1 MAQIFKAFLKL
12 PTTKVGIITA
22 VLFQLI
28 FTVVWMTGYQGIN
41 DRIDRLNVAIVNED
55 QTMGATI
62 TENLQQNLPVGVKTG
77 MSLAEAQEMLQDRQI
92 QMIAQI
98 PSDFASKAQSQ
109 EPASINYFINESNPV
124 MIKNMMT
131 SIADRITSTVNKQ
144 AVTNGMASIL
154 SSQAKLPAEAAQTAA
169 TVMSERV
176 VSNIESVNVVQGMNN
191 QMVPMMM
198 VLASYVGAM
207 IMGQNFQISS
217 KALGARFGRWQ
228 RMAVRLIVTAASSVV
243 VSLVGT
249 SLVAAFGGQMAHGF
263 LALWGF
269 QALFLLTFMFV
280 AQMFLFLFDMAGMLF
295 NILVLSV
302 QLVSSGAM
310 MPRELLPEFYQALGT
325 VFPATYAVDGL
336 MNVLFGGTGTSGDV
350 ITLLLIIAVS
360 LVLIVASTAL
370 RRDKAPV
377 PPIVAAAEA

>member
-1 MAQIFKAFLKL
+1 MGQVFKAFFKL

-28 FTVVWMTGYQGIN
+28 FTVIWMTGYQGIT
-41 DRIDRLNVAIVNED
+41 DRIDRLNVAIVNQDEK
-55 QTMGATI
+55 MGAAI
-62 TENLQQNLPVGVKTG
+62 VQNLQDNLPVGVKTG
-77 MSLAEAQEMLQDRQI
+77 MDLAQAQDMLQKREV
-92 QMIAQI
+92 QMVVEI
-98 PSDFASKAQSQ
+98 PADFASATQTQ
-109 EPASINYFINESNPV
+109 QPAVLNYFVNESNPI

-131 SIADRITSTVNKQ
+131 SVADTITAGVNKQ
-144 AVTNGMASIL
+144 AIAGGLTAIL
-154 SSQAKLPAEAAQTAA
+154 STQGNLPAEAAQSAA
-169 TVMSERV
+169 GVMSERV

-207 IMGQNFQISS
+207 IMGQNFQVSS
-217 KALGARFGRWQ
+217 MALGARFGRWQ
-228 RMAVRLIVTAASSVV
+228 RMAVRLIVTAAASVV

-249 SLVAAFGGQMAHGF
+249 SLVAAFGGQMEHGF

-280 AQMFLFLFDMAGMLF
+280 AQMFLFLFGMAGMLF

-310 MPRELLPEFYQALGT
+310 MPRELLPDFYQGLGSI
-325 VFPATYAVDGL
+325 FPATYAVDGL
-336 MNVLFGGTGTSGDV
+336 MNTLFGGTGTGGDV
-350 ITLLLIIAVS
+350 AGLLIIFAVA
-360 LVLIVASTAL
+360 LVLIVGATAL

-377 PPIVAAAEA
+377 PPVVAAAEA

>member
-1 MAQIFKAFLKL
+1 MGQVFKAFFKL

-28 FTVVWMTGYQGIN
+28 FTVIWMTGYQGIT
-41 DRIDRLNVAIVNED
+41 DRIDRLNVAIVNQDEK
-55 QTMGATI
+55 MGATI
-62 TENLQQNLPVGVKTG
+62 VQNLQDNLPVGVKTG
-77 MSLAEAQEMLQDRQI
+77 MDLAQAQDMLQKREV
-92 QMIAQI
+92 QMVVEI
-98 PSDFASKAQSQ
+98 PADFSSATQTQ
-109 EPASINYFINESNPV
+109 QPAVLNYFVNESNPV

-131 SIADRITSTVNKQ
+131 SVADTITAGVNKQ
-144 AVTNGMASIL
+144 AIAGGLTAIL
-154 SSQAKLPAEAAQTAA
+154 STQGNLPAEAAQSAA
-169 TVMSERV
+169 GVMSERV

-207 IMGQNFQISS
+207 IMGQNFQVSS
-217 KALGARFGRWQ
+217 MALGARFGRWQ
-228 RMAVRLIVTAASSVV
+228 RMAVRLIVTAAASVV

-249 SLVAAFGGQMAHGF
+249 SLVAAFGGQMEHGF

-280 AQMFLFLFDMAGMLF
+280 AQMFLFLFGMAGMLF

-310 MPRELLPEFYQALGT
+310 MPRELLPDFYQGLGSI
-325 VFPATYAVDGL
+325 FPATYAVDGL
-336 MNVLFGGTGTSGDV
+336 MNTLFGGTGTGGDV
-350 ITLLLIIAVS
+350 AGLLIIFAVA
-360 LVLIVASTAL
+360 LVLIVGATAL
-370 RRDKAPV
+370 RRDKAPI
-377 PPIVAAAEA
+377 PPVVAAAEA

>member
-1 MAQIFKAFLKL
+1 MSQVFKAFLKL
-12 PTTKVGIITA
+12 PTTRVGIITA

-28 FTVVWMTGYQGIN
+28 FTVVWMTGYQGIT

-55 QTMGATI
+55 EVMGAAI
-62 TENLQQNLPVGVKTG
+62 VKNLQENLPVGVQTG
-77 MSLAEAQEMLQDRQI
+77 MSLAEAQDMLQSRDV
-92 QMIAQI
+92 QMIVEI
-98 PSDFASKAQSQ
+98 PADFTSAAQSQ
-109 EPASINYFINESNPV
+109 EPAKINYLINESNPV
-124 MIKNMMT
+124 TIKNMMT
-131 SIADRITSTVNKQ
+131 SIADNITATVNKQ
-144 AVTNGMASIL
+144 AVTNGLAGIL
-154 SSQAKLPAEAAQTAA
+154 SSQAKLPEGQAQSAAAVVSQ
-169 TVMSERV
+169 RV
-176 VSNIESVNVVQGMNN
+176 VSNVESVNTVQGMNN

-217 KALGARFGRWQ
+217 KALGARFGRWP
-228 RMAVRLIVTAASSVV
+228 RMAVRLIVTAASSVI

-280 AQMFLFLFDMAGMLF
+280 AQMFLFVFDMGGMLF
-295 NILVLSV
+295 NIVVLSV

-310 MPRELLPEFYQALGT
+310 MPRELLPDFYHSLG
-325 VFPATYAVDGL
+325 VIFPATYAVEGL
-336 MNVLFGGTGTSGDV
+336 MNTLFGGPGIGADAAG
-350 ITLLLIIAVS
+350 LLIILVVS
-360 LVLIVASTAL
+360 LALIVVSTAL

-377 PPIVAAAEA
+377 PPVVAAAEA

>member
-1 MAQIFKAFLKL
+1 MGQVFKAFFKL

-28 FTVVWMTGYQGIN
+28 FTVIWMTGYQGIT
-41 DRIDRLNVAIVNED
+41 DRIDRLNVAIVNQDEK
-55 QTMGATI
+55 MGATI
-62 TENLQQNLPVGVKTG
+62 VQNLQDNLPVGVKTG
-77 MSLAEAQEMLQDRQI
+77 MDLAQAQDMLQKREV
-92 QMIAQI
+92 QMVVEI
-98 PSDFASKAQSQ
+98 PADFASATQTQ
-109 EPASINYFINESNPV
+109 QPAVLNYFVNESNPV

-131 SIADRITSTVNKQ
+131 SVADTITAGVNKQ
-144 AVTNGMASIL
+144 AIAGGLTAIL
-154 SSQAKLPAEAAQTAA
+154 STQGNLPAEAAQSAA
-169 TVMSERV
+169 GVMSERV

-207 IMGQNFQISS
+207 IMGQNFQVSS
-217 KALGARFGRWQ
+217 MALGARFGRWQ
-228 RMAVRLIVTAASSVV
+228 RMAVRLIVTAAASVV

-249 SLVAAFGGQMAHGF
+249 SLVAAFGGQMEHGF

-280 AQMFLFLFDMAGMLF
+280 AQMFLFLFGMAGMLF

-310 MPRELLPEFYQALGT
+310 MPRELLPDFYQGLGSI
-325 VFPATYAVDGL
+325 FPATYAVDGL
-336 MNVLFGGTGTSGDV
+336 MNTLFGGTGTGGDV
-350 ITLLLIIAVS
+350 AGLLIIFAVA
-360 LVLIVASTAL
+360 LVLIVGATAL

-377 PPIVAAAEA
+377 PPVVAAAEA

>member
-1 MAQIFKAFLKL
+1 MGQAFKAFFKL

-55 QTMGATI
+55 PTMGDTI
-62 TENLQQNLPVGVKTG
+62 VSNLQGNLPVGVKTG
-77 MSLAEAQEMLQDRQI
+77 MSLAEAQDMLQDRGV
-92 QMIAQI
+92 QMIVRI
-98 PSDFASKAQSQ
+98 PADFASKAQSQ
-109 EPASINYFINESNPV
+109 EAASIDYFINESNPV
-124 MIKNMMT
+124 TIKNMMA
-131 SIADRITSTVNKQ
+131 SMADRITASVNKQ
-144 AVTNGMASIL
+144 AIAGGLTGL
-154 SSQAKLPAEAAQTAA
+154 LRTQAKLPEAAAQGAA
-169 TVMSERV
+169 GVMSERV
-176 VSNIESVNVVQGMNN
+176 VSNVESVNAVQGMNN

-207 IMGQNFQISS
+207 IMGQNFEVSS

-249 SLVAAFGGQMAHGF
+249 SLVAAFGGQMEHGF

-280 AQMFLFLFDMAGMLF
+280 AQMFLFLFGMAGMLF

-310 MPRELLPEFYQALGT
+310 MPRELLPDFYQAIGSI
-325 VFPATYAVDGL
+325 FPATYAVEGL
-336 MNVLFGGTGTSGDV
+336 MNTLFGGTGIAGDV
-350 ITLLLIIAVS
+350 TALVMILAVA
-360 LVLIVASTAL
+360 LALIVFSTSL

>member
-1 MAQIFKAFLKL
+1 MGQVFKAFLKL

-28 FTVVWMTGYQGIN
+28 FTVIWMTGYQGMT
-41 DRIDRLNVAIVNED
+41 DRIDRLNVAIVNGDE
-55 QTMGATI
+55 QMGAAI
-62 TENLQQNLPVGVKTG
+62 VQNLKENLPVGVKTD
-77 MSLAEAQEMLQDRQI
+77 MTLAEAQDMLQNREV
-92 QMIAQI
+92 QMIVEI
-98 PSDFASKAQSQ
+98 PADFASAAQSQ
-109 EPASINYFINESNPV
+109 EPAVLNYFINESNPV

-131 SIADRITSTVNKQ
+131 SVADTITGGVNKQ
-144 AVTNGMASIL
+144 AIAGGLTGIL
-154 SSQAKLPAEAAQTAA
+154 STQGKLPAEAAQTAA
-169 TVMSERV
+169 GVLSERV
-176 VSNIESVNVVQGMNN
+176 VSNVESVNVVEGMNN

-207 IMGQNFQISS
+207 IMGQNFQVSS
-217 KALGARFGRWQ
+217 MALGARFGRWQ
-228 RMAVRLIVTAASSVV
+228 RMAVRLIVTAAASVI

-280 AQMFLFLFDMAGMLF
+280 AQMFLFLFGMAGMLF

-310 MPRELLPEFYQALGT
+310 MPRELLPDFYQSIGSI
-325 VFPATYAVDGL
+325 FPATYAVDGL
-336 MNVLFGGTGTSGDV
+336 MNTLFGGPSAGGDAAA
-350 ITLLLIIAVS
+350 LLLILAAA
-360 LVLIVASTAL
+360 LVLIIGSTAL

-377 PPIVAAAEA
+377 PPVVAAAEA

>member
-1 MAQIFKAFLKL
+1 MGQIFKAFLKL

-28 FTVVWMTGYQGIN
+28 FTVVWMTGYQGMN
-41 DRIDRLNVAIVNED
+41 DRVDRLNVAIVNED
-55 QTMGATI
+55 QAMGGAI
-62 TENLQQNLPVGVKTG
+62 VENLQSNLPVGVKTG
-77 MSLAEAQEMLQDRQI
+77 MTLAEAQDMLQERQV
-92 QMIAQI
+92 QMIVQI

-109 EPASINYFINESNPV
+109 EAASIHYFVNESNPV

-131 SIADRITSTVNKQ
+131 SIADGITSSVNKQ
-144 AVTNGMASIL
+144 AVTNGMAGIL
-154 SSQAKLPAEAAQTAA
+154 SSQAKLPQEAAQTAA
-169 TVMSERV
+169 SVMSERV
-176 VSNIESVNVVQGMNN
+176 VSDVQSVNVVQGMNN

-310 MPRELLPEFYQALGT
+310 MPRELLPEFYQSIGS
-325 VFPATYAVDGL
+325 VFPATYAVEGL
-336 MNVLFGGTGTSGDV
+336 MNTLFGGTGTSGDV
-350 ITLLLIIAVS
+350 VALLLIIAVA
-360 LVLIVASTAL
+360 LLLILGSTAL

>member
-1 MAQIFKAFLKL
+1 MGQIFKAFLKL

-28 FTVVWMTGYQGIN
+28 FTVVWMTGYQGMN
-41 DRIDRLNVAIVNED
+41 DRMDRLNVAIVNED
-55 QTMGATI
+55 QAMGTAI
-62 TENLQQNLPVGVKTG
+62 VQNLEQNLPVGVKSG
-77 MSLAEAQEMLQDRQI
+77 MSLAEAQDMLQDRQV
-92 QMIAQI
+92 QMIVQI
-98 PSDFASKAQSQ
+98 PADFATKAQSQ
-109 EPASINYFINESNPV
+109 ESASINYFINESNPV

-131 SIADRITSTVNKQ
+131 SIADNITSGINKQ
-144 AVTNGMASIL
+144 AITSGLAGIL
-154 SSQAKLPAEAAQTAA
+154 SAQANLSEEAAQSAA
-169 TVMSERV
+169 NVMSERV
-176 VSNIESVNVVQGMNN
+176 ISNVESVNVVQGMNN

-263 LALWGF
+263 MALWGF

-280 AQMFLFLFDMAGMLF
+280 AQMFLFVFDMAGMLF

-310 MPRELLPEFYQALGT
+310 MPRELLPDFYQAIGNI
-325 VFPATYAVDGL
+325 FPATYAVEGL
-336 MNVLFGGTGTSGDV
+336 MNTLFGGTGTGGDV
-350 ITLLLIIAVS
+350 AALLLITAVA
-360 LVLIVASTAL
+360 LVLIVGSTAL

-377 PPIVAAAEA
+377 PPVVAAAEA

>member
-1 MAQIFKAFLKL
+1 MGQIFKAFLKL

-28 FTVVWMTGYQGIN
+28 FTVVWMTGYQGMN
-41 DRIDRLNVAIVNED
+41 DRVDRLNVAIVNED
-55 QTMGATI
+55 QAMGGAI
-62 TENLQQNLPVGVKTG
+62 VENLQSNLPVGVKTG
-77 MSLAEAQEMLQDRQI
+77 MTLAEAQDMLQERQV
-92 QMIAQI
+92 QMIVQI
-98 PSDFASKAQSQ
+98 PSDFASSVQSQ
-109 EPASINYFINESNPV
+109 EAASIHYFVNESNPV

-131 SIADRITSTVNKQ
+131 SIADGITSSVNKQ
-144 AVTNGMASIL
+144 AVTNGMAGIL
-154 SSQAKLPAEAAQTAA
+154 SSQAKLPQEAAQTAA
-169 TVMSERV
+169 SVMSERV
-176 VSNIESVNVVQGMNN
+176 VSDVQSVNVVQGMNN

-207 IMGQNFQISS
+207 IMGQNFQVSS

-310 MPRELLPEFYQALGT
+310 MPRELLPEFYQSIGS
-325 VFPATYAVDGL
+325 VFPATYAVEGL
-336 MNVLFGGTGTSGDV
+336 MNTLFGGTGTSGDV
-350 ITLLLIIAVS
+350 VALLLIIAVA
-360 LVLIVASTAL
+360 LLLIVGSTAL

>member
-1 MAQIFKAFLKL
+1 MGQIFKAFLKL

-28 FTVVWMTGYQGIN
+28 FTVVWMTGYQGMN
-41 DRIDRLNVAIVNED
+41 DRVDRLNVAIVNED
-55 QTMGATI
+55 QAMGGAI
-62 TENLQQNLPVGVKTG
+62 VENLQSNLPVGVKTG
-77 MSLAEAQEMLQDRQI
+77 MTLAEAQDMLQERQV
-92 QMIAQI
+92 QMIVQI

-109 EPASINYFINESNPV
+109 EAASIHYFVNESNPV

-131 SIADRITSTVNKQ
+131 SIADGITSSVNKQ
-144 AVTNGMASIL
+144 AVTNGMAGIL
-154 SSQAKLPAEAAQTAA
+154 SSQAKLPQEAAQTAA
-169 TVMSERV
+169 SVMSERV
-176 VSNIESVNVVQGMNN
+176 VSDVQSVNVVQGMNN

-310 MPRELLPEFYQALGT
+310 MPRELLPEFYQSIGS
-325 VFPATYAVDGL
+325 VFPATYAVEGL
-336 MNVLFGGTGTSGDV
+336 MNTLFGGTGTSGDV
-350 ITLLLIIAVS
+350 VALLLIIAVA
-360 LVLIVASTAL
+360 LLLIVGSTAL

>member
-1 MAQIFKAFLKL
+1 MGQIFKAFLKL

-55 QTMGATI
+55 QAIGATI
-62 TENLQQNLPVGVKTG
+62 VENLQQNLPVGVKTG
-77 MSLAEAQEMLQDRQI
+77 MSLAEAQDMLQDRQI
-92 QMIAQI
+92 QMIVQI

-109 EPASINYFINESNPV
+109 ESASINYFINESNPV

-131 SIADRITSTVNKQ
+131 SIADSITSTVNKQ
-144 AVTNGMASIL
+144 AVTNGMAGIL

-263 LALWGF
+263 MALWGF
-269 QALFLLTFMFV
+269 QALFLLTFMFM
-280 AQMFLFLFDMAGMLF
+280 AQMFLFVFDMAGMLF

-310 MPRELLPEFYQALGT
+310 MPRELLPEFYQALGNI
-325 VFPATYAVDGL
+325 FPATYAVEGL

-350 ITLLLIIAVS
+350 IALLLIIAVS
-360 LVLIVASTAL
+360 LVLIIASTAL
-370 RRDKAPV
+370 RRDKTPV
-377 PPIVAAAEA
+377 PPTVAAAEA

>member
-1 MAQIFKAFLKL
+1 MGQVFKAFFKL

-28 FTVVWMTGYQGIN
+28 FTVIWMTGYQGIT
-41 DRIDRLNVAIVNED
+41 DRIDRLNVAIVNQDEK
-55 QTMGATI
+55 MGATI
-62 TENLQQNLPVGVKTG
+62 VQNLQDNLPVGVKTG
-77 MSLAEAQEMLQDRQI
+77 MDLAQAQDMLQKREV
-92 QMIAQI
+92 QMVVEI
-98 PSDFASKAQSQ
+98 PADFSSATQTQ
-109 EPASINYFINESNPV
+109 QPAVLNYFVNESNPV

-131 SIADRITSTVNKQ
+131 SVADTITAGVNKQ
-144 AVTNGMASIL
+144 AIAGGLTAIL
-154 SSQAKLPAEAAQTAA
+154 STQGNLPAEAAQSAA
-169 TVMSERV
+169 GVMSERV

-207 IMGQNFQISS
+207 IMGQNFQVSS
-217 KALGARFGRWQ
+217 MALGARFGRWQ
-228 RMAVRLIVTAASSVV
+228 RMAVRLIVTAAASVV

-249 SLVAAFGGQMAHGF
+249 SLVAAFGGQMEHGF

-280 AQMFLFLFDMAGMLF
+280 AQMFLFLFGMAGMLF

-310 MPRELLPEFYQALGT
+310 MPRELLPDFYQGLGSI
-325 VFPATYAVDGL
+325 FPATYAVDGL
-336 MNVLFGGTGTSGDV
+336 MNTLFGGTGTGGDV
-350 ITLLLIIAVS
+350 AGLLIIFAVA
-360 LVLIVASTAL
+360 LVLIVGATAL

-377 PPIVAAAEA
+377 PPVVAAAEA

>member
-1 MAQIFKAFLKL
+1 MGQVFKAFFKL

-28 FTVVWMTGYQGIN
+28 FTVIWMTGYQGIT
-41 DRIDRLNVAIVNED
+41 DRIDRLNVAIVNQDEK
-55 QTMGATI
+55 MGATI
-62 TENLQQNLPVGVKTG
+62 VQNLQDNLPVGVKTG
-77 MSLAEAQEMLQDRQI
+77 MDLAQAQDMLQKREV
-92 QMIAQI
+92 QMVVEI
-98 PSDFASKAQSQ
+98 PADFSSATQTQK
-109 EPASINYFINESNPV
+109 PAVLNYFVNESNPV

-131 SIADRITSTVNKQ
+131 SVADTITAGVNKQ
-144 AVTNGMASIL
+144 AIAGGLTAIL
-154 SSQAKLPAEAAQTAA
+154 STQGNLPTEAAQSAA
-169 TVMSERV
+169 GVMSERV

-207 IMGQNFQISS
+207 IMGQNFQVSS
-217 KALGARFGRWQ
+217 MALGARFGRWQ
-228 RMAVRLIVTAASSVV
+228 RMAVRLIVTAAASVV

-249 SLVAAFGGQMAHGF
+249 SLVAAFGGQMEHGF

-280 AQMFLFLFDMAGMLF
+280 AQMFLFLFGMAGMLF

-310 MPRELLPEFYQALGT
+310 MPRELLPDFYQGLGSI
-325 VFPATYAVDGL
+325 FPATYAVDGL
-336 MNVLFGGTGTSGDV
+336 MNTLFGGTGTGGDV
-350 ITLLLIIAVS
+350 AGLLIIFAVA
-360 LVLIVASTAL
+360 LVLIVGATAL

-377 PPIVAAAEA
+377 PPVVAAAEA

>member
-1 MAQIFKAFLKL
+1 MGQVFKAFFKL

-28 FTVVWMTGYQGIN
+28 FTVIWMTGYQGIT
-41 DRIDRLNVAIVNED
+41 DRIDRLNVAIVNQDEK
-55 QTMGATI
+55 MGAAI
-62 TENLQQNLPVGVKTG
+62 VQNLQDNLPVGVKTG
-77 MSLAEAQEMLQDRQI
+77 MDLAQAQDMLQKREV
-92 QMIAQI
+92 QMVVEI
-98 PSDFASKAQSQ
+98 PADFSSATQTQ
-109 EPASINYFINESNPV
+109 QPAVLNYFVNESNPV

-131 SIADRITSTVNKQ
+131 SVADTITAGVNKQ
-144 AVTNGMASIL
+144 AIAGGLTAIL
-154 SSQAKLPAEAAQTAA
+154 STQGNLPAEAAQSAA
-169 TVMSERV
+169 GVMSERV

-207 IMGQNFQISS
+207 IMGQNFQVSS
-217 KALGARFGRWQ
+217 MALGARFGRWQ
-228 RMAVRLIVTAASSVV
+228 RMAVRLIVTAAASVV

-249 SLVAAFGGQMAHGF
+249 SLVAAFGGQMEHGF

-280 AQMFLFLFDMAGMLF
+280 AQMFLFLFGMAGMLF

-310 MPRELLPEFYQALGT
+310 MPRELLPDFYQGLGSI
-325 VFPATYAVDGL
+325 FPATYAVDGL
-336 MNVLFGGTGTSGDV
+336 MNTLFGGTGTGGDV
-350 ITLLLIIAVS
+350 AGLLIIFAVA
-360 LVLIVASTAL
+360 LVLIVGATAL

-377 PPIVAAAEA
+377 PPVVAAAEA

>member
-1 MAQIFKAFLKL
+1 MGQVFKAFLKL
-12 PTTKVGIITA
+12 PTTKVGIMTA

-55 QTMGATI
+55 QAMGDTI
-62 TENLQQNLPVGVKTG
+62 VKNLQSNLPVHVKTG
-77 MSLAEAQEMLQDRQI
+77 MDLAEAQDMLQAREV
-92 QMIAQI
+92 QMIVQI

-109 EPASINYFINESNPV
+109 ETASIHYFINESNPV

-131 SIADRITSTVNKQ
+131 SIADGITSTVNKQ
-144 AVTNGMASIL
+144 AVTNGLTGIL
-154 SSQAKLPAEAAQTAA
+154 SSQAKLPQEAAQSAA
-169 TVMSERV
+169 AVMSERV
-176 VSNIESVNVVQGMNN
+176 VSDIQSVNIVKGMNN

-228 RMAVRLIVTAASSVV
+228 RMAVRLIITAASSIV

-249 SLVAAFGGQMAHGF
+249 SLVAAFGGQMAQGF
-263 LALWGF
+263 LSLWGF

-280 AQMFLFLFDMAGMLF
+280 AQTFLFLFDMAGMLF

-310 MPRELLPEFYQALGT
+310 MPRELLPEFYQALGHI
-325 VFPATYAVDGL
+325 FPATYAVDGL

-350 ITLLLIIAVS
+350 VALLLIIAVS
-360 LVLIVASTAL
+360 LVLIVIATAL
-370 RRDKAPV
+370 RRDKTPV
-377 PPIVAAAEA
+377 SPVVAAAES

>member
-1 MAQIFKAFLKL
+1 MGQIFKAFLKL

-28 FTVVWMTGYQGIN
+28 FTVVWMTGYQGMN
-41 DRIDRLNVAIVNED
+41 DRVDRLNVAIVNED
-55 QTMGATI
+55 QAMGGAI
-62 TENLQQNLPVGVKTG
+62 VENLQSNLPVGVKTG
-77 MSLAEAQEMLQDRQI
+77 MTLAEAQDMLQERQV
-92 QMIAQI
+92 QMIVQI

-109 EPASINYFINESNPV
+109 EAASIHYFVNESNPV

-131 SIADRITSTVNKQ
+131 SIADGITSSVNKQ
-144 AVTNGMASIL
+144 AVTNGMAGIL
-154 SSQAKLPAEAAQTAA
+154 SSQAKLPQEAAQTAA
-169 TVMSERV
+169 SVMSERV
-176 VSNIESVNVVQGMNN
+176 VSDVQSVNVVQGMNN

-207 IMGQNFQISS
+207 IMGQNFQVSS

-310 MPRELLPEFYQALGT
+310 MPRELLPEFYQSIGSI
-325 VFPATYAVDGL
+325 FPATYAVEGL
-336 MNVLFGGTGTSGDV
+336 MNTLFGGTGTSGDV
-350 ITLLLIIAVS
+350 VALLLIIAVA
-360 LVLIVASTAL
+360 LLLIVGSTAL

>member
-1 MAQIFKAFLKL
+1 MGQVFKAFLKL
-12 PTTKVGIITA
+12 PTTKVGMMTA

-77 MSLAEAQEMLQDRQI
+77 MTLAEAQEMLQDRQI
-92 QMIAQI
+92 QMIVQI

-109 EPASINYFINESNPV
+109 ESASINYFINESNPV

-131 SIADRITSTVNKQ
+131 SIADSITSTVNKQ
-144 AVTNGMASIL
+144 AVTNGMAGIL
-154 SSQAKLPAEAAQTAA
+154 SSQAKLPQEAAQTAA

-325 VFPATYAVDGL
+325 VFPATYAVEGL

-350 ITLLLIIAVS
+350 IALLLIIAVS
-360 LVLIVASTAL
+360 LVLIVVSTAL

-377 PPIVAAAEA
+377 PPVVAAAEA

>member
-1 MAQIFKAFLKL
+1 MGQIFKAFLKL

-41 DRIDRLNVAIVNED
+41 DRIDRLNIAIVNED
-55 QTMGATI
+55 QAMGATI
-62 TENLQQNLPVGVKTG
+62 AENLQQNLPVGVKTG
-77 MSLAEAQEMLQDRQI
+77 MSLAEAQDMLQDRQI

-109 EPASINYFINESNPV
+109 ESASINYFINESNPV

-131 SIADRITSTVNKQ
+131 SIADSITSTVNKQ
-144 AVTNGMASIL
+144 AVTNGMAGIL
-154 SSQAKLPAEAAQTAA
+154 SSQAKLPEEAAQTAA
-169 TVMSERV
+169 NVMSERV

-269 QALFLLTFMFV
+269 QALFLLTFMFM
-280 AQMFLFLFDMAGMLF
+280 AQMFLFVFDMAGMLF

-310 MPRELLPEFYQALGT
+310 MPRELLPEFYQALGNI
-325 VFPATYAVDGL
+325 FPATYAVDGL

-350 ITLLLIIAVS
+350 IALLLIIAVS
-360 LVLIVASTAL
+360 LVLIIASTAL

>member
-1 MAQIFKAFLKL
+1 MAQAFKAFLKL
-12 PTTKVGIITA
+12 PTTKVGILTA
-22 VLFQLI
+22 VVFQLI
-28 FTVVWMTGYQGIN
+28 FTVVWMTGYSGMT
-41 DRIDRLNVAIVNED
+41 DRVDRLNIAIVNED
-55 QTMGATI
+55 QAFGGTI
-62 TENLQQNLPVGVKTG
+62 VDQLKQNLPVGVKTD
-77 MSLAEAQEMLQDRQI
+77 MNLADAQEMLQQRKV
-92 QMIAQI
+92 QMIVQI
-98 PSDFASKAQSQ
+98 PSDFSSKAKSQ
-109 EPASINYFINESNPV
+109 DTASIHYFVNESNPV

-131 SIADRITSTVNKQ
+131 SIADGITSSVNKQ
-144 AVTNGMASIL
+144 AVTNGMAGVL
-154 SSQAKLPAEAAQTAA
+154 ASQAKLPEAAAQSAA
-169 TVMSERV
+169 SALSQRV
-176 VSNIESVNVVQGMNN
+176 VSDVQSVNPVQGMNN

-217 KALGARFGRWQ
+217 KAMGARFGRWP
-228 RMAVRLIVTAASSVV
+228 RMAVRLIVTAASSVI

-263 LALWGF
+263 LALWAF

-310 MPRELLPEFYQALGT
+310 MPRELLPDFYQAIGRI
-325 VFPATYAVDGL
+325 FPATYAVEGL
-336 MNVLFGGTGTSGDV
+336 MDTLFGGTGVGQSALAL
-350 ITLLLIIAVS
+350 TLIFLAALA
-360 LVLIVASTAL
+360 LIVISTAL

-377 PPIVAAAEA
+377 PAVVAAAEA

>member
-1 MAQIFKAFLKL
+1 MSQVFKAFLKL

-22 VLFQLI
+22 IVFQLI
-28 FTVVWMTGYQGIN
+28 FTVVWMTGYSGIT
-41 DRIDRLNVAIVNED
+41 DRMDRLNIAVVNED
-55 QTMGATI
+55 PVMG
-62 TENLQQNLPVGVKTG
+62 EKMVSSLKENLPVGVKSEV
-77 MSLAEAQEMLQDRQI
+77 SLAEAQDMLQHREV
-92 QMIAQI
+92 QMIVEI
-98 PSDFASKAQSQ
+98 PADFSSKAQSQ
-109 EPASINYFINESNPV
+109 DQASLHYFINESNPV

-131 SIADRITSTVNKQ
+131 SIADNITSSVNKQ
-144 AVTNGMASIL
+144 AVTGGMAGVL
-154 SSQAKLPAEAAQTAA
+154 SSQAKLPEAAAQSAA
-169 TVMSERV
+169 STLSQRV
-176 VSNIESVNVVQGMNN
+176 VSDVQSVNPVQGMNN

-280 AQMFLFLFDMAGMLF
+280 AQMFLFAFDMAGMLF

-310 MPRELLPEFYQALGT
+310 MPRELLPEFYQTIGAI
-325 VFPATYAVDGL
+325 FPATYAVEGL
-336 MNVLFGGTGTSGDV
+336 MDTLFGGTGVGSAS
-350 ITLLLIIAVS
+350 LS
-360 LVLIVASTAL
+360 LVLILAAALVLIIVSTAL
-370 RRDKAPV
+370 RPDKAPV